1 MAGEP
6 GVKASGQ
13 IGREL
18 LEDSVST
25 VKAIRSVRGLIFF
38 FLVLALLVPLASFAG
53 AQFGNIERPD
63 DRSPEASAAAE
74 VAEPDSY
81 FGGGLYM
88 LADRSMHVAPFI
100 ARLMALMLIIVYF
113 MATNVCLSGRLGGA
127 NDSVVAF
134 FWAVFLM
141 LLLIPWQSWI
151 GGAEHLAV
159 YYDLDVMLDSQEDLG
174 HPWTAYWTDH
184 SRHYIRFLVLPFVGL
199 LTAVVADLRFGR
211 CHRVVMKR
219 IHQKLEATVR

>member
-6 GVKASGQ
+6 GAKASGQ
-13 IGREL
+13 IGPEL
-18 LEDSVST
+18 LEDYVSA
-25 VKAIRSVRGLIFF
+25 VKTIRSVRGLIFI

-63 DRSPEASAAAE
+63 RSSPEASTAAE

-81 FGGGLYM
+81 FDLRLYD
-88 LADRSMHVAPFI
+88 LADRTMRVAPFI
-100 ARLMALMLIIVYF
+100 ARLMTLMLVVVYLVS
-113 MATNVCLSGRLGGA
+113 TNVCLSGRLGGA
-127 NDSVVAF
+127 SDSVAAF

-151 GGAEHLAV
+151 GGAEHLAI
-159 YYDLDVMLDSQEDLG
+159 YYDLDTMLDSRENLG
-174 HPWTAYWTDH
+174 DHWTELL
-184 SRHYIRFLVLPFVGL
+184 SHYVRFLVLPFVGL

-211 CHRVVMKR
+211 CHREVMKR
-219 IHQKLEATVR
+219 IHQKLEAAVH

>member
-6 GVKASGQ
+6 SVKASGQ

-18 LEDSVST
+18 LEDSVSV
-25 VKAIRSVRGLIFF
+25 VKTIRSVRGLVFF
-38 FLVLALLVPLASFAG
+38 LLVLALLVPLAAFAG
-53 AQFGNIERPD
+53 AQFGNIERAED
-63 DRSPEASAAAE
+63 GSLATSASGQVGESESDSSAKLYDLAGAA
-74 VAEPDSY
+74 
-81 FGGGLYM
+81 M
-88 LADRSMHVAPFI
+88 RVAPFI
-100 ARLMALMLIIVYF
+100 ARLMALMLIVVYF

-151 GGAEHLAV
+151 GGAEHWVL
-159 YYDLDVMLDSQEDLG
+159 YYDLDAMLDSRENLG
-174 HPWTAYWTDH
+174 DHWTSV
-184 SRHYIRFLVLPFVGL
+184 SRHYVRFLVLPFVGL

-211 CHRVVMKR
+211 CHRRVMKR
-219 IHQKLEATVR
+219 IHQKLEAAVH